1 MLPSVVPAGRSFLA
15 SDIHTRVC
23 FQLKWAKLCLRYWNA
38 ESYANSEQFLWNS
51 NFFSPYRF
59 EFVLQ
64 SENCFIFNQAQWY
77 SWNLEHILPR
87 IVHDPNWVM
96 LRVNWP
102 VSILNWF
109 QLESLCWT
117 FFFQKLSK
125 FWVSIFVRRT
135 VVDKVLTNLWRWSLF
150 FHETS
155 VLTFLG
161 RFTDFGRRKKEFS
174 LLLNVSTPGKCCS
187 GKKNLFGSFLRFVLT
202 RYPSTGTE
210 VSWLC
215 ILRADCRWLP
225 PVTAKS
231 TR

>member
-1 MLPSVVPAGRSFLA
+1 
-15 SDIHTRVC
+15 
-23 FQLKWAKLCLRYWNA
+23 
-38 ESYANSEQFLWNS
+38 
-51 NFFSPYRF
+51 
-59 EFVLQ
+59 
-64 SENCFIFNQAQWY
+64 
-77 SWNLEHILPR
+77 
-87 IVHDPNWVM
+87 M

-125 FWVSIFVRRT
+125 FWVSSFVRRT

-187 GKKNLFGSFLRFVLT
+187 GKKTFLAPFYDLYSLDILQQVLKFPGFAYFELT
-202 RYPSTGTE
+202 VAGCHPWRPSLHGKLWQPTTKYTKPTYCPC
-210 VSWLC
+210 LKTTN
-215 ILRADCRWLP
+215 ILKP
-225 PVTAKS
+225 I
-231 TR
+231 